1 MSEQTPLSY
10 TKPPLSID
18 EQVKRLRDRGLII
31 DNEDDLRYFLKNV
44 SYYHLSIYF
53 KFFQT
58 DDIFHTGTTFADV
71 VKIYTFDNK
80 LRFLLLEL
88 LERVEKSFKARVAYQ
103 LSVGTAQSHPH
114 QSVELFK
121 DEFLHNEIQHMFI
134 DEVRKSK
141 EISIEHYQQ
150 KYTSPP
156 LPPIWTMVEI
166 LSFGQTVRFGK
177 SLKREY
183 KNSIARTFSADEQF
197 VMSWMHSLSV
207 LRNNCAHHSRLWNRE
222 VVFTPRMD
230 HRKFVKY
237 FTRSNRIYNHLVVLQ
252 IVLNEINPTSS
263 WLDKLSQLVTEYKVD
278 VANMGFPK
286 DWHIRLT
293 TLQKLSK

>member
-1 MSEQTPLSY
+1 MSEQTPLTYS
-10 TKPPLSID
+10 KPPLSID
-18 EQVKRLRDRGLII
+18 EQVKRVRDRGLII
-31 DNEDDLRYFLKNV
+31 DDETELRYFLKNV

-58 DDIFHTGTTFADV
+58 DDMFHPGTTFADV

-88 LERVEKSFKARVAYQ
+88 LERVEKSFKARVAYN
-103 LSVGTAQSHPH
+103 LSVETNQSHSH
-114 QSVELFK
+114 QSKELFR
-121 DEFLHNEIQHMFI
+121 DEFLYNEIQQMFI

-150 KYTSPP
+150 KYTEPS
-156 LPPIWTMVEI
+156 LPPIWTLVEI
-166 LSFGQTVRFGK
+166 LSFGQTVKFVK

-183 KNSIARTFSADEQF
+183 KNTVARTFLADEQF

-222 VVFTPRMD
+222 LVFTPRMD
-230 HRKFVKY
+230 HRKYVK
-237 FTRSNRIYNHLVVLQ
+237 FFADDNRLYNHLVVLQ
-252 IVLNEINPTSS
+252 IILNEVNPTSS
-263 WLDKLSQLVTEYKVD
+263 WLDKLSQLITEHDID
-278 VANMGFPK
+278 VVNMGFPT
-286 DWHIRLT
+286 DWHNRLSA
-293 TLQKLSK
+293 LQKLSK